1 MYHLT
6 VEDMTCGHC
15 VATVEKAVKGVD
27 PKAKVAANLE
37 AKMVSI
43 ESEIKSYA
51 LAAAI
56 EAACYRGVLQKALL

>member
-6 VEDMTCGHC
+6 VEDITCGHC
-15 VATVEKAVKGVD
+15 IATVEKAVKGVD
-27 PKAKVAANLE
+27 PKAKVAANLG

-51 LAAAI
+51 LAAI
-56 EAACYRGVLQKALL
+56 EAACYRGVLQKVLL